1 MSNIISNDIDES
13 FPIAGQDNDSQG
25 FRDNFSVIKNSLA
38 TARAEV
44 TELEEITAKKNQDN
58 DFNNNE
64 IQRASFIQTTEKV
77 VSQAT
82 SANMSLYWTYGS
94 YQTIIVSDDL
104 TLTLTGWPEAG
115 VLAKLRIGVKS
126 DKSGSFDITFVS
138 TVGNDIL
145 AAPGM
150 QNPFAVGDEGYIKIF
165 DFWTHDGGDNVY
177 CQFLGEFT
185 PA

>member
-94 YQTIIVSDDL
+94 YQTIIVS
-104 TLTLTGWPEAG
+104 
-115 VLAKLRIGVKS
+115 
-126 DKSGSFDITFVS
+126 
-138 TVGNDIL
+138 
-145 AAPGM
+145 
-150 QNPFAVGDEGYIKIF
+150 
-165 DFWTHDGGDNVY
+165 
-177 CQFLGEFT
+177 
-185 PA
+185 